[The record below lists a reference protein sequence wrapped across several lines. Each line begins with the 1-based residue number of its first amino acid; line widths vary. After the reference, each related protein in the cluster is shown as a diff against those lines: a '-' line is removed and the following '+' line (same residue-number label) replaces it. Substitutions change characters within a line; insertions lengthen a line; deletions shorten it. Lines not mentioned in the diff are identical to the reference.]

1 MPDNED
7 EDLFD
12 VDVTDVE
19 GFSCAVVFM
28 AEALIRKGKLQ
39 PDDAVRALAS
49 AFWTTVV
56 AFSQPEHINENI
68 AYSLGVIEHSKNAA
82 EAAVKEMAFDKKHEG
97 HQWGSA

>member
-7 EDLFD
+7 EDMD
-12 VDVTDVE
+12 MTDAE

-28 AEALIRKGKLQ
+28 AEALIRNGKLQ

-49 AFWTTVV
+49 SFWTTVV
-56 AFSQPEHINENI
+56 AFSKPEHINENI
-68 AYSLGVIEHSKNAA
+68 AYSLGVIEQSKNAA
-82 EAAVKEMAFDKKHEG
+82 EAAVKEITFDKKHEG